1 MQDKLQI
8 LHHNNEV
15 KYKYI
20 LFDKWFSSI
29 KNLLFI
35 EEELNKKFVCPIK
48 SNRKIALIL
57 EERNKGKY
65 VNKLLAK
72 LIFQQPQIHGQ
83 N

>member
-48 SNRKIALIL
+48 SNRLLLKPFSIFGYMSLLSYFNLKYKSNFNITKI
-57 EERNKGKY
+57 
-65 VNKLLAK
+65 
-72 LIFQQPQIHGQ
+72 
-83 N
+83 